1 MAPTSVYMLTDTNF
15 RIFGAP
21 RKRIPKIC
29 TQGPTNPVQL
39 NRRCL
44 ALMGRLNVLPYPFEL
59 EGKRRNGS
67 VSKLRWICWKI
78 QLALSVL
85 YALYINATLI
95 VNVSSGLDAIEKLD
109 LGTHLTRAMLSAN
122 FSYWAYQIFVAYFS
136 DQAMLYLFAQSNPG
150 DLLVFSSVFSKI
162 RL

>member
-1 MAPTSVYMLTDTNF
+1 
-15 RIFGAP
+15 
-21 RKRIPKIC
+21 
-29 TQGPTNPVQL
+29 
-39 NRRCL
+39 
-44 ALMGRLNVLPYPFEL
+44 MGRLNVLPYPFEL